1 LSKEIEQEPTACKQD
16 RHQTDKITYR
26 QREADIFS
34 AYSAKR
40 RQSESRKSF
49 KKSPS
54 LRSQE
59 TMLQRQRTN
68 SFMIQNL
75 ERKLS
80 TEMKQKIAAQ
90 EIKAET
96 EKVKA

>member
-1 LSKEIEQEPTACKQD
+1 
-16 RHQTDKITYR
+16 
-26 QREADIFS
+26 
-34 AYSAKR
+34 
-40 RQSESRKSF
+40 
-49 KKSPS
+49 
-54 LRSQE
+54 
-59 TMLQRQRTN
+59 MLQRQRTN